1 MSPSYPHFNTP
12 RVDRYHGSL
21 SNDHMRPSIQK
32 TSRLGVFILLCLS
45 AAAWGGP
52 GDGINIGAWVLSPYL
67 DLNLTHDSN
76 VYKDYTNVISDM
88 YFEPELGLRVG
99 SSSDTNMLSLRGN
112 LFYSKREYDTE
123 NNRDFTTYGDSMTL
137 RIGNGRKSLIE
148 LIQSYRFLDDND
160 RHASDIESSSLSG
173 EMVEDSNTLDL
184 EREIN
189 QLGASISRRM
199 TDKLELALSYRYSG
213 VAYENKTHE
222 RLDPKDLGVPDGL
235 DLDGHIWQ
243 LDGALG
249 LTDKTDAFLTLRQG
263 LQYQEGTEDPAEL
276 TTLRIGLKTQ
286 GSEKLAYTVGGGVEY
301 YARPSETS
309 FEDADIDE
317 NDVEID
323 EEGVH
328 SDNHQIS
335 FNFAASA
342 DWFITEKLTF
352 RCGGF
357 NGTQFSSFYE
367 GNGLEYISG
376 WAGLGYRWKPSWI
389 FSVRGVYREDDYLDL
404 VTHQDVTKDRL
415 DKRLEGHARID
426 YLAPKGG
433 FLRIYLEATYDEV
446 DSNFDFVDY
455 VDERLI
461 LGADIRY

>member
-1 MSPSYPHFNTP
+1 
-12 RVDRYHGSL
+12 
-21 SNDHMRPSIQK
+21 MRLCTQAVRRI
-32 TSRLGVFILLCLS
+32 GACALLCLS
-45 AAAWGGP
+45 ASAWGSP
-52 GDGINIGAWVLSPYL
+52 GNGINIASWVFSPHL
-67 DLNLTHDSN
+67 DLNLSHDSN
-76 VYKDYTNVISDM
+76 VYKDYTNAIGDI
-88 YFEPELGLRVG
+88 YFEPELGLQFG
-99 SSSDTNMLSLRGN
+99 SSADTNLFSVRGN
-112 LFYSKREYDTE
+112 LFYSEREYSHE
-123 NNRDFTTYGDSMTL
+123 KNRNFNTYGDHVTL
-137 RIGNGRKSLIE
+137 RIGNGRKSLLE
-148 LIQSYRFLDDND
+148 LIQAYRFLDDND
-160 RHASDIESSSLSG
+160 RHASDIESSVLSG

-184 EREIN
+184 EREIH

-213 VAYENKTHE
+213 VMYENLTHD

-276 TTLRIGLKTQ
+276 TTIRVGLKTQ
-286 GSEKLAYTVGGGVEY
+286 GTEKLAYTAGGGLER
-301 YARPSETS
+301 YARPTET
-309 FEDADIDE
+309 EDE
-317 NDVEID
+317 SDVT
-323 EEGVH
+323 
-328 SDNHQIS
+328 

-367 GNGLEYISG
+367 NNGLQFISG
-376 WAGLGYRWKPSWI
+376 WAGFGYRWKPSVI
-389 FSVRGVYREDDYLDL
+389 FSVRGVYREDDYLDP
-404 VTHQDVTKDRL
+404 VTHQGETKDRF

-426 YLAPKGG
+426 YLAPGG
-433 FLRIYLEATYDEV
+433 FLRLYLEGTYDEV

-455 VDERLI
+455 EDQRLI
-461 LGADIRY
+461 LGANIRY